1 MPAAVIFKGALPVLV
16 SVTFFVALLPTAT
29 LLKASAEG
37 LIDTCACGA
46 GTVPL
51 RLILSGDPG
60 ALETMETAPVGLPAD
75 VGVSVAV
82 NEAVWPGFRL
92 CGGRLVIVKP
102 APAIVAPVMDTGA
115 VPGFDNVTEA
125 EPLLPTETL
134 PKFTLAG
141 FAAKDPWV
149 PVPAK
154 ATDTVESE
162 TLPAIVTL
170 PEAAPAAVG
179 VKVALKD
186 ALAPAAIVCPTATPV
201 TPNPVP
207 AELTCVMVT
216 AALPVF
222 FSETVWVPVLPTTI
236 LLKLTVPGLALSV
249 LLGFTALPLIVNVC
263 GDPVALSVNPML
275 PPDALV
281 VVGVNCTLKLVPWPA
296 FSVIGRERPVVA
308 NPAPVSFAAVSV
320 RLAFPLFVSVTLCVL
335 VWPTTILLK
344 LRDTGE
350 IDSAACVAMPAT
362 ETVSGAFGALL
373 ITLRLPDAAPT
384 VWGANWIC
392 TVTAWPM
399 ATIPDEFPDITVNPG
414 PETVAW
420 EISTLAVPVFVTVTL
435 CVALLP
441 TATFP
446 KLRLLKLGDKIPVP
460 GVFVFAPGAP
470 VPALVTPAQLERPTI
485 EIMTA
490 AIARKPRIS
499 RLVWKNALRLGVQ
512 PFDASGSCLKFRACL
527 FITRTV

>member
-1 MPAAVIFKGALPVLV
+1 MFNAALPVLV
-16 SVTFFVALLPTAT
+16 SVTFFVALLPTAR

-37 LIDTCACGA
+37 LIEICACDA

-60 ALETMETAPVGLPAD
+60 ALETMETVPVGLPAD

-141 FAAKDPWV
+141 LAAKDPWV
-149 PVPAK
+149 PVPAR

-162 TLPAIVTL
+162 ALPVIVTL

-179 VKVALKD
+179 VNVAEKG
-186 ALAPAAIVCPTATPV
+186 ALAPAAIVCPTVTPV
-201 TPNPVP
+201 TPKPVP
-207 AELTCVMVT
+207 VGLTWVMVT

-222 FSETVWVPVLPTTI
+222 LSESVCVPVLPATV
-236 LLKLTVPGLALSV
+236 LPKLTVPGLALNV
-249 LLGFTALPLIVNVC
+249 LLGLAALPLIVSVC
-263 GDPVALSVNPML
+263 GDPVALSVNPIL
-275 PPDALV
+275 PLEALV
-281 VVGVNCTLKLVPWPA
+281 VVGVNCTLKIVPWPA
-296 FSVIGRERPVVA
+296 FSVVGRERLVVA

-384 VWGANWIC
+384 AWGANWIC
-392 TVTAWPM
+392 TVVAWPM
-399 ATIPDEFPDITVNPG
+399 PTILDEFPDVTVNPC
-414 PETVAW
+414 PETVA
-420 EISTLAVPVFVTVTL
+420 
-435 CVALLP
+435 
-441 TATFP
+441 
-446 KLRLLKLGDKIPVP
+446 
-460 GVFVFAPGAP
+460 
-470 VPALVTPAQLERPTI
+470 
-485 EIMTA
+485 
-490 AIARKPRIS
+490 
-499 RLVWKNALRLGVQ
+499 
-512 PFDASGSCLKFRACL
+512 
-527 FITRTV
+527 